1 MSVTKFT
8 IPTLICAVL
17 LIPNEIFS
25 QQAAKPRWEAGLH
38 AGGFIYQ
45 GDLTPHFP
53 GSVETIR
60 PGAGIFVTY
69 IINPAFSARLLY
81 DKASLAADESIYAA
95 PAYRK
100 QRNFSFHANVNE
112 ISLLVHW
119 NIFRSNYD
127 ERKFE
132 PYLFA
137 GAGASIMNISRDFSR
152 FNPAYFGEVSS
163 VTAGL
168 AVDAATPV
176 PRVIPVVPVG
186 SGLRYNLNRRIAING
201 EVSYRLMRTDYLD
214 GFSMSAD
221 PNQKDHYASIT
232 IGVAYK
238 FGNKDKYGCPA
249 VN

>member
-8 IPTLICAVL
+8 IPSFICAVL
-17 LIPNEIFS
+17 LIPYESFS
-25 QQAAKPRWEAGLH
+25 QQAAKPRWEAGIH

-53 GSVETIR
+53 GSIETIM
-60 PGAGIFVTY
+60 PGAGIYVTR
-69 IINPAFSARLLY
+69 IINPSFSARLQY
-81 DKASLAADESIYAA
+81 NYARLAADESIYTT

-100 QRNFSFHANVNE
+100 QRNFLFNASVNE
-112 ISLLVHW
+112 ISLLVQW
-119 NIFRSNYD
+119 NIFSSNYD

-137 GAGASIMNISRDFSR
+137 GAAASILNISRDYSR
-152 FNPAYFGEVSS
+152 FNPAYFGEVSTV
-163 VTAGL
+163 VTGL
-168 AVDAATPV
+168 AVDAVTPL

-186 SGLRYNLNRRIAING
+186 AGLRYNLSSRLAING

-232 IGVAYK
+232 IGIAYK

-249 VN
+249 VQ